1 MAPRGDHHS
10 LAGVVT
16 LSPHFGLGQRHLT
29 DQPSP
34 ANPGSI
40 PPLGTI
46 LKLTLVTIRYSY
58 LAGSSLDV
66 VISLHDLLC

>member
-10 LAGVVT
+10 LAEEVIQM
-16 LSPHFGLGQRHLT
+16 PHFGLGQRYLI
-29 DQPSP
+29 DQRSS

-46 LKLTLVTIRYSY
+46 YSPNPVTIQYSY
-58 LAGSSLDV
+58 LSTLICCA
-66 VISLHDLLC
+66 LCAVHGH